1 MMTQEYEETKNNEMS
16 LEHFKDGTVC
26 RFIEYLYADRLRDP
40 EILGYVR
47 AGMGP
52 HQYIYQRSFAPEK
65 LTIDLLE
72 IAHMY
77 QVEDLKRDCSEYL
90 LKNIS
95 DDNVMEVWLGAH
107 TLENESLASTAIKHL
122 AERPEGKSLKDVP
135 RLVEAFQSND
145 NIVYRL
151 LDFLTD
157 KNSSV
162 KEEIFNLKEENKQL
176 KAKVK
181 LFEESGIIK
190 INVERRPWGATEW
203 TEEFYVRSSDMV
215 STIIEKLKSRR
226 ANIHPSFK
234 WGLAKFNEGDFLD
247 SKKSFQS
254 NGISTNCLL
263 TAWQFNRKSK
273 SVT

>member
-1 MMTQEYEETKNNEMS
+1 MMTEEYEETKNNEMS

-122 AERPEGKSLKDVP
+122 AERPKGKSLKDVP
-135 RLVEAFQSND
+135 GFVQSFQSN
-145 NIVYRL
+145 NKSLYCL
-151 LDFLTD
+151 LDVLTD
-157 KNSSV
+157 ENANV
-162 KEEIFNLKEENKQL
+162 KEEILKLKEKNNQL

-181 LFEESGIIK
+181 LLEESRIIK
-190 INVERRPWGATEW
+190 VTVERENLPGYLEW
-203 TEEFYVRSSDMV
+203 CLMEEG
-215 STIIEKLKSRR
+215 ER
-226 ANIHPSFK
+226 A
-234 WGLAKFNEGDFLD
+234 FLD
-247 SKKSFQS
+247 
-254 NGISTNCLL
+254 N
-263 TAWQFNRKSK
+263 
-273 SVT
+273 